1 MKTNLLCFLMGLM
14 NILLLSGCDTIGSKS
29 TSMAF
34 IYIVTTLISLLVL
47 ILYCYMIPKKNMWFL
62 LLFGSIL
69 VVNIG
74 YLSLA
79 ISKSLEEALLANR
92 ISYLG
97 SVFLPMAMMMII
109 LKVIHFKYPKWL
121 PGLLFIIGIAV
132 FLIAASPGY
141 LDIYYKDV
149 FITNV
154 HGITVLKKVY
164 GPWHNLY
171 PVYLL
176 IYFTSMI
183 SVIIQS
189 VLTKKRISLN
199 HAVILAIAVFVNIG
213 VWLIEQLVSLD
224 FEFLSVS
231 YIISELFL
239 FGLHIAMTEN
249 ERLKE
254 LVAAQEK
261 SSTVSNSTEVQ
272 PENSAFLNTVNTT
285 QNDEDRYK
293 AFLSDL
299 STLTK
304 TEHIIFDFYVEG
316 KTTKEILQELNIT
329 ENTLK
334 FHNKN
339 IYSKFNVPSRKKL
352 MELYNDFNKSFPT

>member
-1 MKTNLLCFLMGLM
+1 MKKNLLCFLIGLLT
-14 NILLLSGCDTIGSKS
+14 ILLLSGCDMIGLKS
-29 TSMAF
+29 TNMAI
-34 IYIVTTLISLLVL
+34 IYIATAILSLLVL
-47 ILYCYMIPKKNMWFL
+47 IAYCYMIPMKDMWFL

-79 ISKSLEEALLANR
+79 ISKTLEEALLANR

-109 LKVIHFKYPKWL
+109 LNVIRIKSPKWL
-121 PGLLFIIGIAV
+121 PCFLFIIGIAV

-141 LDIYYKDV
+141 LNIYYREV
-149 FITNV
+149 SIESI

-164 GPWHNLY
+164 GSWHNLY
-171 PVYLL
+171 PLYLL
-176 IYFTSMI
+176 TYFVSMI
-183 SVIIQS
+183 GVIIRS
-189 VLTKKRISLN
+189 ILTKKLSSLN

-213 VWLIEQLVSLD
+213 VWLIEQLISID

-249 ERLKE
+249 ERLKK
-254 LVAAQEK
+254 LVMIQDEVSIESK
-261 SSTVSNSTEVQ
+261 SEQTLVFPDFQKETLE
-272 PENSAFLNTVNTT
+272 
-285 QNDEDRYK
+285 NDELRK
-293 AFLSDL
+293 AFFTDL

-304 TEHIIFDFYVEG
+304 TERMIFDFYVEG
-316 KTTKEILQELNIT
+316 KTTKEVLKELSIT

-352 MELYNDFNKSFPT
+352 LQIYNEIK

>member
-1 MKTNLLCFLMGLM
+1 MKKNLLCFLIGLWT
-14 NILLLSGCDTIGSKS
+14 ILLLSGCDMIGSKS
-29 TSMAF
+29 TNMAI
-34 IYIVTTLISLLVL
+34 IYIATAILSLLVL
-47 ILYCYMIPKKNMWFL
+47 IAYCYMMPKKDMWFL

-79 ISKSLEEALLANR
+79 ISKTLEEALLANR

-109 LKVIHFKYPKWL
+109 LNVIQIKVPKCL
-121 PGLLFIIGIAV
+121 PCFLFIIGIAV
-132 FLIAASPGY
+132 FLFAASPGY
-141 LDIYYKDV
+141 LNIYYREV
-149 FITNV
+149 SIESI

-176 IYFTSMI
+176 TYFASMI
-183 SVIIQS
+183 GVIIRS
-189 VLTKKRISLN
+189 VSTKKLSSLN

-213 VWLIEQLVSLD
+213 VWLIEQLISID

-249 ERLKE
+249 ERLKK
-254 LVAAQEK
+254 LVMIQDEVAIESK
-261 SSTVSNSTEVQ
+261 SEQTLFSPDFQKET
-272 PENSAFLNTVNTT
+272 PENEELRKDFFTN
-285 QNDEDRYK
+285 
-293 AFLSDL
+293 L

-304 TEHIIFDFYVEG
+304 TERMIFDFYVEG
-316 KTTKEILQELNIT
+316 KTTKEVLTELSIT

-352 MELYNDFNKSFPT
+352 LQIYNEIK

>member
-1 MKTNLLCFLMGLM
+1 MKKNLLCFLMGLWT
-14 NILLLSGCDTIGSKS
+14 ILLFSGCDRIGSKS
-29 TSMAF
+29 TNMAI
-34 IYIVTTLISLLVL
+34 IYIATAILSLLVL
-47 ILYCYMIPKKNMWFL
+47 IAYCYMMPKKDIWFL

-79 ISKSLEEALLANR
+79 ISKTLEEALLANR

-109 LKVIHFKYPKWL
+109 LKVIRINTPKWL
-121 PGLLFIIGIAV
+121 PCFLFIIGIAV

-141 LDIYYKDV
+141 LNIYYREV
-149 FITNV
+149 SIESI

-176 IYFTSMI
+176 TYFASMI
-183 SVIIQS
+183 GVIIRS
-189 VLTKKRISLN
+189 VSTKKLSSLN

-213 VWLIEQLVSLD
+213 VWLIEQLISID

-249 ERLKE
+249 ERLKK
-254 LVAAQEK
+254 LVMIQDEISVEAKPEQ
-261 SSTVSNSTEVQ
+261 TLVSPDSQKETSE
-272 PENSAFLNTVNTT
+272 
-285 QNDEDRYK
+285 NDELRKD
-293 AFLSDL
+293 FFTNL

-304 TEHIIFDFYVEG
+304 TERMIFDFYVEG
-316 KTTKEILQELNIT
+316 KTTKEVLKELSIT

-352 MELYNDFNKSFPT
+352 LQIYNEIK